1 MGFRNPPFH
10 PKKAI
15 VCAGFAVRSAY
26 PSRNRETSGSEPHP
40 IFGSTR
46 SETFVGL
53 VAYAKSKGCW
63 WINLDQ
69 DGDIESDIPTFD
81 W

>member
-1 MGFRNPPFH
+1 MNRMGSSIPASPDEVGE
-10 PKKAI
+10 AE
-15 VCAGFAVRSAY
+15 
-26 PSRNRETSGSEPHP
+26 REMREENLSEP
-40 IFGSTR
+40 
-46 SETFVGL
+46 FVGL